1 MVSGVAGRFLP
12 LIPDLGVM
20 MTPGAT
26 YFLLAGLARNPGGL
40 PLEARRP
47 DTADACACPMGRWTG
62 GDQPILR
69 GRSDQLSDLPA
80 HRVRPNHPKNRRNPG
95 DVRPTIPARRFS
107 RKCYKTESA
116 SLSYIHS
123 PNSHKAYAFASG
135 RIN

>member
-47 DTADACACPMGRWTG
+47 DTANACACPMGRWKG

-80 HRVRPNHPKNRRNPG
+80 HRVRPNHPKKPQESWGCQTYHTNQ
-95 DVRPTIPARRFS
+95 TI
-107 RKCYKTESA
+107 
-116 SLSYIHS
+116 
-123 PNSHKAYAFASG
+123 FAKML
-135 RIN
+135 